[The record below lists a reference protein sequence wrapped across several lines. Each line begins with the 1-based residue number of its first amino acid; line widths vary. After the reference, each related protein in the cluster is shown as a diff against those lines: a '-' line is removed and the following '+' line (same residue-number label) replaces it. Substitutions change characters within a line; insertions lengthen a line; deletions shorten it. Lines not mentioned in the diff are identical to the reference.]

1 LIIAILI
8 AAAATFVSAAF
19 VYLGAFAVWVS
30 VLATALKVTLFV
42 ATLLIVGLTVKI
54 MQRR

>member
-8 AAAATFVSAAF
+8 AAAATFVAAAF
-19 VYLGAFAVWVS
+19 VYLGALAVWVS

-42 ATLLIVGLTVKI
+42 ATLLIIGLTVKL

>member
-1 LIIAILI
+1 LIIALLI
-8 AAAATFVSAAF
+8 AAAATSMSAAL
-19 VYLGAFAVWVS
+19 VYLGALAVWVA

-42 ATLLIVGLTVKI
+42 ATLLIIGLTVKL

>member
-42 ATLLIVGLTVKI
+42 ATLLIIGLTVKL